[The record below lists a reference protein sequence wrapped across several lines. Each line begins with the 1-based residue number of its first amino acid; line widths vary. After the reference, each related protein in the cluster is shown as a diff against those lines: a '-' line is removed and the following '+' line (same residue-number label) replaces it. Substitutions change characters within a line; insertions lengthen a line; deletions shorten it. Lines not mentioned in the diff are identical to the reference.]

1 MLHFVICDDNLNLLQ
16 KLSSTLENIFT
27 KYNYDASVSFQT
39 DNVDSLLQYVDTN
52 KIDVLFLD
60 INLKSNKTGLE
71 VAEMIRKKN
80 KDIYLIFTT
89 GHLEYA
95 MLAYKFKTFDY
106 IAKPF
111 TTERLE
117 DTVVRLFEDIH
128 GLPTKYLKI
137 DNKNT
142 IIDENEIEPDNASQL
157 IGHFVNAFKK
167 FDNDYD
173 MFAQYIYKVKLIA
186 RAQKEP
192 FWSLLCD
199 LLIGYSY
206 QKLESVDKAEHIF
219 NDVLTI
225 SQKSGMG
232 LISTFAAWF
241 IANLK
246 YELHEYDVASKLI
259 GDNII
264 AIARTLSDVKAISIL
279 SYILQI
285 NIIVSQNSVDTDIE
299 PILYKINYACERYN
313 LQYLQTMLVDY
324 QEYIEKYKQNV
335 EAKKAE
341 AEQVAAEQEGD
352 ASTNETSETQDAAP
366 APNSAEDNSANTTDS

>member
-52 KIDVLFLD
+52 KFDVLFLD

-142 IIDENEIEPDNASQL
+142 IIDENEIEYIKRDGMKVVFHTS
-157 IGHFVNAFKK
+157 F
-167 FDNDYD
+167 NDYD
-173 MFAQYIYKVKLIA
+173 TYSSFNKLQNSLPNNFIRCHKSFVVNMNKIKNVDFVENRVYFENNSFCEIGPKYKK
-186 RAQKEP
+186 
-192 FWSLLCD
+192 S
-199 LLIGYSY
+199 LIGVFENYG
-206 QKLESVDKAEHIF
+206 
-219 NDVLTI
+219 I
-225 SQKSGMG
+225 S
-232 LISTFAAWF
+232 
-241 IANLK
+241 
-246 YELHEYDVASKLI
+246 
-259 GDNII
+259 
-264 AIARTLSDVKAISIL
+264 
-279 SYILQI
+279 
-285 NIIVSQNSVDTDIE
+285 
-299 PILYKINYACERYN
+299 
-313 LQYLQTMLVDY
+313 
-324 QEYIEKYKQNV
+324 
-335 EAKKAE
+335 
-341 AEQVAAEQEGD
+341 
-352 ASTNETSETQDAAP
+352 
-366 APNSAEDNSANTTDS
+366 

>member
-142 IIDENEIEPDNASQL
+142 IIDENEIEYIKRDGMKVVFHTSFNDYSVYSSFNKLHDSLPNNFIRCHKSYVINVNKIKHADFVEGKIYFESGNICEIGPKYKKSL
-157 IGHFVNAFKK
+157 IGVFN
-167 FDNDYD
+167 
-173 MFAQYIYKVKLIA
+173 
-186 RAQKEP
+186 
-192 FWSLLCD
+192 
-199 LLIGYSY
+199 SY
-206 QKLESVDKAEHIF
+206 
-219 NDVLTI
+219 
-225 SQKSGMG
+225 G
-232 LISTFAAWF
+232 
-241 IANLK
+241 
-246 YELHEYDVASKLI
+246 
-259 GDNII
+259 
-264 AIARTLSDVKAISIL
+264 IL
-279 SYILQI
+279 
-285 NIIVSQNSVDTDIE
+285 
-299 PILYKINYACERYN
+299 
-313 LQYLQTMLVDY
+313 
-324 QEYIEKYKQNV
+324 
-335 EAKKAE
+335 
-341 AEQVAAEQEGD
+341 
-352 ASTNETSETQDAAP
+352 
-366 APNSAEDNSANTTDS
+366 

>member
-142 IIDENEIEPDNASQL
+142 IIDENEIEYIKRDGMKVVFHTS
-157 IGHFVNAFKK
+157 F
-167 FDNDYD
+167 NDYD
-173 MFAQYIYKVKLIA
+173 AYSSFNKLQNSLPNNFIRCHKSFVVNINKIKNVDFVENRVYFENNSFCEIGPKYKK
-186 RAQKEP
+186 
-192 FWSLLCD
+192 S
-199 LLIGYSY
+199 LIGVFENYG
-206 QKLESVDKAEHIF
+206 
-219 NDVLTI
+219 I
-225 SQKSGMG
+225 S
-232 LISTFAAWF
+232 
-241 IANLK
+241 
-246 YELHEYDVASKLI
+246 
-259 GDNII
+259 
-264 AIARTLSDVKAISIL
+264 
-279 SYILQI
+279 
-285 NIIVSQNSVDTDIE
+285 
-299 PILYKINYACERYN
+299 
-313 LQYLQTMLVDY
+313 
-324 QEYIEKYKQNV
+324 
-335 EAKKAE
+335 
-341 AEQVAAEQEGD
+341 
-352 ASTNETSETQDAAP
+352 
-366 APNSAEDNSANTTDS
+366 

>member
-142 IIDENEIEPDNASQL
+142 IIDENEIEYIKRDGMKVVFHTS
-157 IGHFVNAFKK
+157 F
-167 FDNDYD
+167 NDYD
-173 MFAQYIYKVKLIA
+173 TYSSFNKFQDRLPKTYI
-186 RAQKEP
+186 R
-192 FWSLLCD
+192 C
-199 LLIGYSY
+199 
-206 QKLESVDKAEHIF
+206 H
-219 NDVLTI
+219 
-225 SQKSGMG
+225 KSC
-232 LISTFAAWF
+232 
-241 IANLK
+241 IAN
-246 YELHEYDVASKLI
+246 I
-259 GDNII
+259 N
-264 AIARTLSDVKAISIL
+264 
-279 SYILQI
+279 QI
-285 NIIVSQNSVDTDIE
+285 KDIE
-299 PILYKINYACERYN
+299 PVSGTITFKDGSTCDIGP
-313 LQYLQTMLVDY
+313 
-324 QEYIEKYKQNV
+324 KYK
-335 EAKKAE
+335 
-341 AEQVAAEQEGD
+341 
-352 ASTNETSETQDAAP
+352 SEFMEVLK
-366 APNSAEDNSANTTDS
+366 SYGSFK

>member
-52 KIDVLFLD
+52 KFDVLFLD

-142 IIDENEIEPDNASQL
+142 IIDENEIEYIKRDGMKVVFHTS
-157 IGHFVNAFKK
+157 F
-167 FDNDYD
+167 NDYD
-173 MFAQYIYKVKLIA
+173 TYSSFNKLQDSLPNNFIRCHKSFVVNINKIKNVDFVENRVYFENNSFCEIGPKYKK
-186 RAQKEP
+186 
-192 FWSLLCD
+192 S
-199 LLIGYSY
+199 LIGVFENYG
-206 QKLESVDKAEHIF
+206 
-219 NDVLTI
+219 I
-225 SQKSGMG
+225 S
-232 LISTFAAWF
+232 
-241 IANLK
+241 
-246 YELHEYDVASKLI
+246 
-259 GDNII
+259 
-264 AIARTLSDVKAISIL
+264 
-279 SYILQI
+279 
-285 NIIVSQNSVDTDIE
+285 
-299 PILYKINYACERYN
+299 
-313 LQYLQTMLVDY
+313 
-324 QEYIEKYKQNV
+324 
-335 EAKKAE
+335 
-341 AEQVAAEQEGD
+341 
-352 ASTNETSETQDAAP
+352 
-366 APNSAEDNSANTTDS
+366 

>member
-117 DTVVRLFEDIH
+117 DTVVRLFEDIQ

-142 IIDENEIEPDNASQL
+142 IIDENEIEYIKRDGMKVVFHTS
-157 IGHFVNAFKK
+157 F
-167 FDNDYD
+167 NDYD
-173 MFAQYIYKVKLIA
+173 AYSSFNKLQDSLPNNFIRCHKSFVVNINKIKNVDFVENRVYFENNSFCEIGPKYKK
-186 RAQKEP
+186 
-192 FWSLLCD
+192 S
-199 LLIGYSY
+199 LIGVFENYG
-206 QKLESVDKAEHIF
+206 
-219 NDVLTI
+219 I
-225 SQKSGMG
+225 S
-232 LISTFAAWF
+232 
-241 IANLK
+241 
-246 YELHEYDVASKLI
+246 
-259 GDNII
+259 
-264 AIARTLSDVKAISIL
+264 
-279 SYILQI
+279 
-285 NIIVSQNSVDTDIE
+285 
-299 PILYKINYACERYN
+299 
-313 LQYLQTMLVDY
+313 
-324 QEYIEKYKQNV
+324 
-335 EAKKAE
+335 
-341 AEQVAAEQEGD
+341 
-352 ASTNETSETQDAAP
+352 
-366 APNSAEDNSANTTDS
+366 

>member
-52 KIDVLFLD
+52 KFDVLFLD

-142 IIDENEIEPDNASQL
+142 IIDENEIEYIKRDGMKVVFHTS
-157 IGHFVNAFKK
+157 F
-167 FDNDYD
+167 NDYD
-173 MFAQYIYKVKLIA
+173 TYSSFNKLQNSLPNNFIRCHKSFVVNINKIKNVDFVENRVYFENNSFCEIGPKYKK
-186 RAQKEP
+186 
-192 FWSLLCD
+192 S
-199 LLIGYSY
+199 LIGVFENYG
-206 QKLESVDKAEHIF
+206 
-219 NDVLTI
+219 I
-225 SQKSGMG
+225 S
-232 LISTFAAWF
+232 
-241 IANLK
+241 
-246 YELHEYDVASKLI
+246 
-259 GDNII
+259 
-264 AIARTLSDVKAISIL
+264 
-279 SYILQI
+279 
-285 NIIVSQNSVDTDIE
+285 
-299 PILYKINYACERYN
+299 
-313 LQYLQTMLVDY
+313 
-324 QEYIEKYKQNV
+324 
-335 EAKKAE
+335 
-341 AEQVAAEQEGD
+341 
-352 ASTNETSETQDAAP
+352 
-366 APNSAEDNSANTTDS
+366 

>member
-52 KIDVLFLD
+52 KFDVLFLD

-71 VAEMIRKKN
+71 VAEMISKKN

-142 IIDENEIEPDNASQL
+142 IIDENEIEYIKRDGMKVVFHTS
-157 IGHFVNAFKK
+157 F
-167 FDNDYD
+167 NDYD
-173 MFAQYIYKVKLIA
+173 TYSSFNKLQNSLPNNFIRCHKSFVVNINKIKNVDFVENRVYFENNSFCEIGPKYKK
-186 RAQKEP
+186 
-192 FWSLLCD
+192 S
-199 LLIGYSY
+199 LIGVFENYG
-206 QKLESVDKAEHIF
+206 
-219 NDVLTI
+219 I
-225 SQKSGMG
+225 S
-232 LISTFAAWF
+232 
-241 IANLK
+241 
-246 YELHEYDVASKLI
+246 
-259 GDNII
+259 
-264 AIARTLSDVKAISIL
+264 
-279 SYILQI
+279 
-285 NIIVSQNSVDTDIE
+285 
-299 PILYKINYACERYN
+299 
-313 LQYLQTMLVDY
+313 
-324 QEYIEKYKQNV
+324 
-335 EAKKAE
+335 
-341 AEQVAAEQEGD
+341 
-352 ASTNETSETQDAAP
+352 
-366 APNSAEDNSANTTDS
+366 

>member
-60 INLKSNKTGLE
+60 ISLKSNKTGLE

-142 IIDENEIEPDNASQL
+142 IIDENEIEYIKRDGMKVVFHTS
-157 IGHFVNAFKK
+157 F
-167 FDNDYD
+167 NDYD
-173 MFAQYIYKVKLIA
+173 AYSSFNKLQDSLPNNFIRCHKSFVVNINKIKNVDFVENRVYFENNSFCEIGPKYKK
-186 RAQKEP
+186 
-192 FWSLLCD
+192 S
-199 LLIGYSY
+199 LIGVFENYG
-206 QKLESVDKAEHIF
+206 
-219 NDVLTI
+219 I
-225 SQKSGMG
+225 S
-232 LISTFAAWF
+232 
-241 IANLK
+241 
-246 YELHEYDVASKLI
+246 
-259 GDNII
+259 
-264 AIARTLSDVKAISIL
+264 
-279 SYILQI
+279 
-285 NIIVSQNSVDTDIE
+285 
-299 PILYKINYACERYN
+299 
-313 LQYLQTMLVDY
+313 
-324 QEYIEKYKQNV
+324 
-335 EAKKAE
+335 
-341 AEQVAAEQEGD
+341 
-352 ASTNETSETQDAAP
+352 
-366 APNSAEDNSANTTDS
+366 

>member
-142 IIDENEIEPDNASQL
+142 IIDENEIEYIKRDGMKVVFHTS
-157 IGHFVNAFKK
+157 F
-167 FDNDYD
+167 NDYD
-173 MFAQYIYKVKLIA
+173 TYSSFNKLQNSLPNNFIRCHKSFVVNINKIKNVDFVENRVYFENNSFCEIGPKYKK
-186 RAQKEP
+186 
-192 FWSLLCD
+192 S
-199 LLIGYSY
+199 LIGVFENYG
-206 QKLESVDKAEHIF
+206 
-219 NDVLTI
+219 I
-225 SQKSGMG
+225 S
-232 LISTFAAWF
+232 
-241 IANLK
+241 
-246 YELHEYDVASKLI
+246 
-259 GDNII
+259 
-264 AIARTLSDVKAISIL
+264 
-279 SYILQI
+279 
-285 NIIVSQNSVDTDIE
+285 
-299 PILYKINYACERYN
+299 
-313 LQYLQTMLVDY
+313 
-324 QEYIEKYKQNV
+324 
-335 EAKKAE
+335 
-341 AEQVAAEQEGD
+341 
-352 ASTNETSETQDAAP
+352 
-366 APNSAEDNSANTTDS
+366 

>member
-117 DTVVRLFEDIH
+117 DTVVRLFEDIQ

-142 IIDENEIEPDNASQL
+142 IIDENEIEYIKRD
-157 IGHFVNAFKK
+157 GMKVVFHTYF
-167 FDNDYD
+167 NDYD
-173 MFAQYIYKVKLIA
+173 AYSSFNKLQDSLPNNFIRCHKSFVVNINKIKNVDFVENRVYFENNSFCEIGPKYKK
-186 RAQKEP
+186 
-192 FWSLLCD
+192 S
-199 LLIGYSY
+199 LIGVFENYG
-206 QKLESVDKAEHIF
+206 
-219 NDVLTI
+219 I
-225 SQKSGMG
+225 S
-232 LISTFAAWF
+232 
-241 IANLK
+241 
-246 YELHEYDVASKLI
+246 
-259 GDNII
+259 
-264 AIARTLSDVKAISIL
+264 
-279 SYILQI
+279 
-285 NIIVSQNSVDTDIE
+285 
-299 PILYKINYACERYN
+299 
-313 LQYLQTMLVDY
+313 
-324 QEYIEKYKQNV
+324 
-335 EAKKAE
+335 
-341 AEQVAAEQEGD
+341 
-352 ASTNETSETQDAAP
+352 
-366 APNSAEDNSANTTDS
+366 

>member
-142 IIDENEIEPDNASQL
+142 IIDENEIEYIKRDGMKVVFHTS
-157 IGHFVNAFKK
+157 F
-167 FDNDYD
+167 NDYD
-173 MFAQYIYKVKLIA
+173 TYSSFNKLQDSLPNNFIRCHKSFVVNINKIKNVDFVENRVYFENNSFCEIGPKYKK
-186 RAQKEP
+186 
-192 FWSLLCD
+192 S
-199 LLIGYSY
+199 LIGLFENYG
-206 QKLESVDKAEHIF
+206 
-219 NDVLTI
+219 I
-225 SQKSGMG
+225 S
-232 LISTFAAWF
+232 
-241 IANLK
+241 
-246 YELHEYDVASKLI
+246 
-259 GDNII
+259 
-264 AIARTLSDVKAISIL
+264 
-279 SYILQI
+279 
-285 NIIVSQNSVDTDIE
+285 
-299 PILYKINYACERYN
+299 
-313 LQYLQTMLVDY
+313 
-324 QEYIEKYKQNV
+324 
-335 EAKKAE
+335 
-341 AEQVAAEQEGD
+341 
-352 ASTNETSETQDAAP
+352 
-366 APNSAEDNSANTTDS
+366 

>member
-52 KIDVLFLD
+52 KIDVLSLY
-60 INLKSNKTGLE
+60 INLKSNKTRLE
-71 VAEMIRKKN
+71 FAEMIKKKN

-142 IIDENEIEPDNASQL
+142 IIDENEIEYIKRDGMKVVFHTS
-157 IGHFVNAFKK
+157 F
-167 FDNDYD
+167 NDYD
-173 MFAQYIYKVKLIA
+173 TYSSFNKLQDSLPNNFIRCHKSFVVNINKIKNVDFVENRVYFENNSFCEIGPKYKK
-186 RAQKEP
+186 
-192 FWSLLCD
+192 S
-199 LLIGYSY
+199 LIGVFENYG
-206 QKLESVDKAEHIF
+206 
-219 NDVLTI
+219 I
-225 SQKSGMG
+225 S
-232 LISTFAAWF
+232 
-241 IANLK
+241 
-246 YELHEYDVASKLI
+246 
-259 GDNII
+259 
-264 AIARTLSDVKAISIL
+264 
-279 SYILQI
+279 
-285 NIIVSQNSVDTDIE
+285 
-299 PILYKINYACERYN
+299 
-313 LQYLQTMLVDY
+313 
-324 QEYIEKYKQNV
+324 
-335 EAKKAE
+335 
-341 AEQVAAEQEGD
+341 
-352 ASTNETSETQDAAP
+352 
-366 APNSAEDNSANTTDS
+366 

>member
-142 IIDENEIEPDNASQL
+142 VIDASEIQYIKRDGMKVVFHTS
-157 IGHFVNAFKK
+157 F
-167 FDNDYD
+167 NDYD
-173 MFAQYIYKVKLIA
+173 TYSSFNKLQDSLPNNFIRCHKSFVVNINKIKNVDFVENRVYFENNSFCEIGPKYKK
-186 RAQKEP
+186 
-192 FWSLLCD
+192 S
-199 LLIGYSY
+199 LIGVFENYG
-206 QKLESVDKAEHIF
+206 
-219 NDVLTI
+219 I
-225 SQKSGMG
+225 S
-232 LISTFAAWF
+232 
-241 IANLK
+241 
-246 YELHEYDVASKLI
+246 
-259 GDNII
+259 
-264 AIARTLSDVKAISIL
+264 
-279 SYILQI
+279 
-285 NIIVSQNSVDTDIE
+285 
-299 PILYKINYACERYN
+299 
-313 LQYLQTMLVDY
+313 
-324 QEYIEKYKQNV
+324 
-335 EAKKAE
+335 
-341 AEQVAAEQEGD
+341 
-352 ASTNETSETQDAAP
+352 
-366 APNSAEDNSANTTDS
+366 